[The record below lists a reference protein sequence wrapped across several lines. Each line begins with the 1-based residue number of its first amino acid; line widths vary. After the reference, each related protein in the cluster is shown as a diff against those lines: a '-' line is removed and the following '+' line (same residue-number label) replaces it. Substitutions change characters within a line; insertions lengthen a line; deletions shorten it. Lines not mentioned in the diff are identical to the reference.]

1 MDFNIQ
7 KLVCVYLHLCEY
19 IFNKRKKPTLLRNL
33 TRVFESGEKS
43 GVQLKKFLL
52 EHLR

>member
-33 TRVFESGEKS
+33 TTEFLRVAKNQEFN
-43 GVQLKKFLL
+43 
-52 EHLR
+52 